1 MRAAPTL
8 AEGFPDIS
16 GMTVARQAHWGRWLA
31 AAAILVV
38 LAAIGRAF
46 VNGQIE
52 WTYVSR
58 FLTAKVIL
66 EGITNTMVMAVLAMA
81 LGIVLG
87 VVVAIMRLSSNPVLA
102 SVAAGYTWLF
112 RGTPLILQLLLWFNL
127 ALVFPTIGIPGLWSA
142 RAVDVMTPFLSALLG
157 LGINQGAYTSE
168 VMRAGMLSVDVGQY
182 EAAQAI
188 GMGRLRALRRIIL
201 PQAMR
206 VVIPPLGN
214 EFIGMVKAT
223 SLASVIQYPEVL
235 HNAENIYYANSRV
248 IELLIVAGS
257 WYLLVVSILTPLQML
272 LERRFARGAL
282 QISPMTQPLV
292 AIRSVS
298 KNFGEFQA
306 LNRVSL
312 DVRAGEVLC
321 LIGASGSGKTTL
333 LRCIN
338 QLTSIDSGG
347 IWLDGELLGVR
358 EEGGRL
364 HRLTERQIARQ
375 RLKTGMVFQ
384 RFNLF
389 PHKTAL
395 ENITEGPVQ
404 VQGRSR
410 EDARAEAMELLGR
423 VGLVAKADAY
433 PSQLSGGQQQR
444 VAIARALAMKP
455 MLMLFD
461 EPTSALDP
469 ELVGEVLAV
478 MKELARS
485 GMTMM
490 VVTHELGFAR
500 EVADTVV
507 YMDHGAIVES
517 GPATEVLGKP
527 REVRTQSFLSAVI

>member
-16 GMTVARQAHWGRWLA
+16 GMTVARQVHWQRWLA

-52 WTYVSR
+52 WTYDSR

-168 VMRAGMLSVDVGQY
+168 VMRAGILSVDVGQY

-282 QISPMTQPLV
+282 QIS
-292 AIRSVS
+292 R
-298 KNFGEFQA
+298 
-306 LNRVSL
+306 
-312 DVRAGEVLC
+312 
-321 LIGASGSGKTTL
+321 
-333 LRCIN
+333 
-338 QLTSIDSGG
+338 
-347 IWLDGELLGVR
+347 
-358 EEGGRL
+358 
-364 HRLTERQIARQ
+364 
-375 RLKTGMVFQ
+375 
-384 RFNLF
+384 
-389 PHKTAL
+389 
-395 ENITEGPVQ
+395 
-404 VQGRSR
+404 
-410 EDARAEAMELLGR
+410 
-423 VGLVAKADAY
+423 
-433 PSQLSGGQQQR
+433 
-444 VAIARALAMKP
+444 
-455 MLMLFD
+455 
-461 EPTSALDP
+461 
-469 ELVGEVLAV
+469 
-478 MKELARS
+478 
-485 GMTMM
+485 
-490 VVTHELGFAR
+490 
-500 EVADTVV
+500 
-507 YMDHGAIVES
+507 
-517 GPATEVLGKP
+517 
-527 REVRTQSFLSAVI
+527 